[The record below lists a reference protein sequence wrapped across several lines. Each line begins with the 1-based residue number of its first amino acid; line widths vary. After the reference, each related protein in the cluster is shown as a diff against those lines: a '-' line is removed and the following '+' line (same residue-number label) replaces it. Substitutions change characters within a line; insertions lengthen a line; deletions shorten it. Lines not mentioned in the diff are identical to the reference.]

1 MFMKKGLLTLAAA
14 TCLFGLASCS
24 GAPSTEGFDPNEG
37 EFEKKDLTLALV
49 GDFKAEG
56 LPTWNPAD
64 SQDTEALKLHKD
76 ETRDGIYTV
85 TIDITTGASFKVIA
99 GRAWGAPDY
108 GFAKVDT
115 EKSTATKIKDDGGN
129 IGIVEGGKMTL
140 DFYEYPFLN
149 SDKINPDKT
158 LIITIE

>member
-24 GAPSTEGFDPNEG
+24 SAPSTEGFDPNEG

-85 TIDITTGASFKVIA
+85 TIDIATGASFKVIA

-108 GFAKVDT
+108 GYGKVDT
-115 EKSTATKIKDDGGN
+115 EKSTAAKIKEADGN

-140 DFYEYPFLN
+140 DFYEYPFVN

>member
-24 GAPSTEGFDPNEG
+24 SAPSTEGFDPNEG

-56 LPTWNPAD
+56 LPTWDPAG
-64 SQDTEALKLHKD
+64 SQDTAALKLHKD
-76 ETRDGIYTV
+76 ETRDGIYTI
-85 TIDITTGASFKVIA
+85 TFDIATGASFKVIA

-108 GFAKVDT
+108 GYGKVDAHT
-115 EKSTATKIKDDGGN
+115 YIHEMGHMLGLPDYYDYSFKSSPTGMYDMQDNNVGDHN
-129 IGIVEGGKMTL
+129 PFSKMHL
-140 DFYEYPFLN
+140 E
-149 SDKINPDKT
+149 
-158 LIITIE
+158 

>member
-24 GAPSTEGFDPNEG
+24 SAPSTEGFDPNEE
-37 EFEKKDLTLALV
+37 EFDKKDLTLALV

-115 EKSTATKIKDDGGN
+115 EKSTAAKIKDDGGN

>member
-24 GAPSTEGFDPNEG
+24 SAPSTEGFDPNEG

-85 TIDITTGASFKVIA
+85 TIDIATGASFKVIA
-99 GRAWGAPDY
+99 GRAWGDPDY
-108 GFAKVDT
+108 GYGKVDT
-115 EKSTATKIKDDGGN
+115 EKSTAAKIKEAGGN
-129 IGIVEGGKMTL
+129 IAIVEGGKMTL

>member
-37 EFEKKDLTLALV
+37 DFEKKDLTLALV

-115 EKSTATKIKDDGGN
+115 EKSTAAKIKDDGGN

>member
-24 GAPSTEGFDPNEG
+24 GAPSTDGFDPNEE

-49 GDFKAEG
+49 GDFKVEG

-76 ETRDGIYTV
+76 ETRDGIYTI
-85 TIDITTGASFKVIA
+85 TIDIATGASIKVIA

-108 GFAKVDT
+108 GYGKVDT
-115 EKSTATKIKDDGGN
+115 EKSTAAKIKDDDGN

>member
-24 GAPSTEGFDPNEG
+24 SAPSTEGFDPNEG

-76 ETRDGIYTV
+76 ETRDGIYTI
-85 TIDITTGASFKVIA
+85 TFDIATDAQFKVIA

-115 EKSTATKIKDDGGN
+115 EKSTAAKIKDDGGN

>member
-24 GAPSTEGFDPNEG
+24 SAPSTEGFDPNEG

-115 EKSTATKIKDDGGN
+115 EKSTAAKIKDDGGN

>member
-24 GAPSTEGFDPNEG
+24 SAPSTEGFDPNEG

-64 SQDTEALKLHKD
+64 SQDTAALKLHKD

-115 EKSTATKIKDDGGN
+115 EKSTAAKIKEAGGN

>member
-24 GAPSTEGFDPNEG
+24 SAPSTDGFDPNEE

-85 TIDITTGASFKVIA
+85 TIDIATGASFKVIA

-115 EKSTATKIKDDGGN
+115 EKSTAAKIKEAGGN
-129 IGIVEGGKMTL
+129 IAIVEGGKMTL

>member
-24 GAPSTEGFDPNEG
+24 SAPSTEGFDPNEG

-85 TIDITTGASFKVIA
+85 TIDIATGASFKVIA

-115 EKSTATKIKDDGGN
+115 EKSTAAKIKEAGGN
-129 IGIVEGGKMTL
+129 IAIVEGGKMTL

>member
-24 GAPSTEGFDPNEG
+24 SAPSTEGFDPNEG

-49 GDFKAEG
+49 GDFKVEG
-56 LPTWNPAD
+56 LPSWDPAA
-64 SQDTEALKLHKD
+64 SQDTAALKLHKD
-76 ETRDGIYTV
+76 ETRDGIYTI
-85 TIDITTGASFKVIA
+85 TIDIATDAQFKVIA

-115 EKSTATKIKDDGGN
+115 EKSTAAKIKEAGGN
-129 IGIVEGGKMTL
+129 IGIVKG
-140 DFYEYPFLN
+140 
-149 SDKINPDKT
+149 
-158 LIITIE
+158 

>member
-24 GAPSTEGFDPNEG
+24 SAPSTEGFDPNEE

-64 SQDTEALKLHKD
+64 SQDTAALKLHKD

-115 EKSTATKIKDDGGN
+115 EKSTAAKIKEADGN
-129 IGIVEGGKMTL
+129 IAIVEGGKMTL

>member
-24 GAPSTEGFDPNEG
+24 SAPSTEGFDPNEE

-115 EKSTATKIKDDGGN
+115 EKSTAAKIKDDGGN

-149 SDKINPDKT
+149 SDKINPAKAI
-158 LIITIE
+158 IITIE

>member
-24 GAPSTEGFDPNEG
+24 SAPSTEGFDPNEE
-37 EFEKKDLTLALV
+37 EFEKKDFTLALV

-76 ETRDGIYTV
+76 ETSDRIYTV

-108 GFAKVDT
+108 GYGKVDT
-115 EKSTATKIKDDGGN
+115 EKSTAAKIKDDGGN

>member
-24 GAPSTEGFDPNEG
+24 SAPSTEGFDPNEG

-108 GFAKVDT
+108 GYGKVDT
-115 EKSTATKIKDDGGN
+115 EKSTAAKIKEADGN

>member
-24 GAPSTEGFDPNEG
+24 SAPSTEGFDPNEG

-108 GFAKVDT
+108 GFKKVDT
-115 EKSTATKIKDDGGN
+115 EKSTAAKIKDDGGN

>member
-24 GAPSTEGFDPNEG
+24 GAPSTDGFDPNEE

-76 ETRDGIYTV
+76 ETRDGIYTI
-85 TIDITTGASFKVIA
+85 TIDIATGASFKVIA

-115 EKSTATKIKDDGGN
+115 EKSTAAKIKEAGGN
-129 IGIVEGGKMTL
+129 IAIVEGGKMTL

>member
-24 GAPSTEGFDPNEG
+24 SAPSTDGFDPNEE

-108 GFAKVDT
+108 GFGKVDT
-115 EKSTATKIKDDGGN
+115 EKSTAAKIKEAGGN
-129 IGIVEGGKMTL
+129 IAIVEGGKMTL

>member
-24 GAPSTEGFDPNEG
+24 SAPSTEGFDPNEG

-85 TIDITTGASFKVIA
+85 TIDIATGASFKVIA

-108 GFAKVDT
+108 GYGKVDT
-115 EKSTATKIKDDGGN
+115 EKSTAAKIKEADGN

>member
-115 EKSTATKIKDDGGN
+115 EKSTAAKIKEAGGN

>member
-24 GAPSTEGFDPNEG
+24 GAPSTDGFDRHEE
-37 EFEKKDLTLALV
+37 EFEKKDVTLALG

-108 GFAKVDT
+108 GFGKVDT
-115 EKSTATKIKDDGGN
+115 EKSTAAKIKDDDGN

>member
-24 GAPSTEGFDPNEG
+24 SAPSTEGFDPNEE

-108 GFAKVDT
+108 GYGKVDT
-115 EKSTATKIKDDGGN
+115 EKSTAAKIKEADGN

>member
-24 GAPSTEGFDPNEG
+24 SAPSTEGFDPNEG

-64 SQDTEALKLHKD
+64 SQDTAALKLHKD

-115 EKSTATKIKDDGGN
+115 EKSTAAKIKDAGGN

>member
-24 GAPSTEGFDPNEG
+24 SAPSTEGFDPNEE

-49 GDFKAEG
+49 GDFKVEG
-56 LPTWNPAD
+56 LPTWDPAG
-64 SQDTEALKLHKD
+64 SQDTAALKLHKD
-76 ETRDGIYTV
+76 ETRAGIYTI
-85 TIDITTGASFKVIA
+85 TIDIATDAQFKVTA
-99 GRAWGAPDY
+99 GRNWDVAY
-108 GFAKVDT
+108 GFDKVDT
-115 EKSTATKIKDDGGN
+115 EKSTAAKIKEAGGN

>member
-24 GAPSTEGFDPNEG
+24 GAPSTDGFDPNKE

-99 GRAWGAPDY
+99 GRAWGDPDY

-115 EKSTATKIKDDGGN
+115 EKSTAAKIKDDGGN

-158 LIITIE
+158 LIITIK